1 MTMLGGQRVLRT
13 TIMNP
18 RTGAEHLDAL
28 LAGLVATARS
38 L

>member
-1 MTMLGGQRVLRT
+1 MTVLGGERVLRT

-18 RTGAEHLDAL
+18 RTGPEHLDRL
-28 LAGLVATARS
+28 LDGLVATARS